1 MNEKFNTIM
10 PETTDKVL
18 CIMVDRQMST
28 EGYRDNFL
36 PRIEKML
43 SQYGELRILA
53 YFKNY
58 QGWEEEAAAMDF
70 AATQTVTSKLRKCA
84 LINPP
89 STMLALTKLRKPLT
103 LGETRVFPE
112 EELPQALA
120 WINED

>member
-1 MNEKFNTIM
+1 MNDKYNTIM

-18 CIMVDRQMST
+18 CIMVDRRMSA

-43 SQYGELRILA
+43 SQHGELRILA

-70 AATQTVTSKLRKCA
+70 AATQAMASKLKKCA

-89 STMLALTKLRKPLT
+89 STMLALTQIRKPIT
-103 LGETRVFPE
+103 VGETRVFSE